1 MTEQEAKKKVCLYK
15 ILAWAMN
22 KCDAN
27 CEGAGCMMWRE
38 CQPSNSLGER
48 ECYCG
53 IGGKPWLNK
62 TSS

>member
-1 MTEQEAKKKVCLYK
+1 MTEQEAKKKVCPYK

-38 CQPSNSLGER
+38 MDRVEDPNNFGRYLPCG
-48 ECYCG
+48 YCG
-53 IGGKPWLNK
+53 LGGKP
-62 TSS
+62 